1 MNKSIKIL
9 SVLLCGLV
17 MAGCAVNKNGETETA
32 ETELQV
38 SETSPAETTAAV
50 TSETTEAPVTT
61 VTEDKNKVIFTNPKE
76 PEDPI
81 EFKGEGKKLLVYQN
95 GEKIAEVTSEHE
107 VESEPEGRYE
117 DFNFDGHEDLFLY
130 DTPSEFRHYG
140 GECWLWDE
148 KKGEFVK
155 TDKLD
160 GLFGY
165 GIDTEFSHLYERI
178 RIIYTEHYDYAVSYI
193 CKAEF
198 KWNNGVIVPVSL
210 EKTADDVDQ
219 QYIKVDKTTQEKSYT
234 ISQFISYTLDEV
246 YKFDQKN
253 QPVLKSRTHAK
264 KYGGRENEEENE
276 ADLRYFRIT
285 SDSVQC
291 MNGDSVVQ
299 NIPLKN
305 APELIAQYRM
315 RKFRSSDY
323 PLYFNDLVFS
333 VDYDYDGYKDLCI
346 TAGVNEYGMAD
357 KFIYYHYDP
366 YTGMFSEWDELNNV
380 FGGEWIC
387 SEESHRFRTSDK
399 YYNFKPKEEY
409 SKLSCDKYTP
419 SGSGEFLET
428 RWYVWNNGK
437 LELENTDVLIKP
449 LSHNNSVLSFNAP
462 ADGTA
467 SPPTRNPYPEITGGD
482 GGDVISFAETL
493 GLFSAESADD
503 VETKIHG
510 GSYHFLSNRDVV
522 DEMTAYVHDGYSHE
536 IADGNL
542 IIKTPQISQTITIK
556 TFYDTQKV
564 VYADFNFDGYVDFY
578 TCDLNCYDGYYYLW
592 NPETDSFEQSIE
604 LKFESQASSYGS
616 RFLKPDYENKTLT
629 VYFPKDSYNGN
640 QKESVTLK
648 WEDNKLV
655 PVSAV
660 YLQYSRVFGHKII
673 RKCHYK
679 YDENYDLILTGTEET
694 VYEVRGEYDLTPL
707 VSRKKEFED
716 ISNEKHFRFT
726 DHALQYMKGNSIIQA
741 MSYSDIFGYGP
752 DTEPDSGLEENII
765 PGDKFFWNKYDYAEW
780 DIDFDGTDDLCIYGY
795 VKRPGEERRTGVYS
809 YYLFDK
815 STGMYRKWDLLSE
828 KGYLYLPNYHEK
840 MLFYKTRFLDGED
853 YYNTYNYYKWDNGQ
867 NVIIKQGI
875 YETRRNIPWIYW
887 P

>member
-1 MNKSIKIL
+1 MNNTTKII

-17 MAGCAVNKNGETETA
+17 MAGCAANKTA
-32 ETELQV
+32 ETDN
-38 SETSPAETTAAV
+38 SETEVTSSVETTPVETTAAV
-50 TSETTEAPVTT
+50 TSVTTETPVTT
-61 VTEDKNKVIFTNPKE
+61 VTEDKNKVVFTNPKE
-76 PEDPI
+76 PEKPI
-81 EFKGEGKKLLVYQN
+81 EFKGEGKKFLVYKN
-95 GEKIAEVTSEHE
+95 GQKMAEVTSEHE
-107 VESEPEGRYE
+107 VEATPKGRYE

-155 TDKLD
+155 TDKLE

-165 GIDTEFSHLYERI
+165 GIDTEFSDKKIKLT
-178 RIIYTEHYDYAVSYI
+178 YTERYDYSVSFI

-198 KWNNGVIVPVSL
+198 EWVKDNIIPVSL
-210 EKTADDVDQ
+210 KKTADDIDLTARKKDNHVL
-219 QYIKVDKTTQEKSYT
+219 YSRFAI
-234 ISQFISYTLDEV
+234 DEV
-246 YKFDQKN
+246 YEFDQKKR
-253 QPVLKSRTHAK
+253 PVLKCRARTEKLAAYNFK
-264 KYGGRENEEENE
+264 EENTDKE
-276 ADLRYFRIT
+276 DYPNYFRIT
-285 SDSVQC
+285 SESVQY
-291 MNGDSVVQ
+291 MKGESVVQ
-299 NIPLKN
+299 NIPLKKG
-305 APELIAQYRM
+305 PELIAQYRM

-346 TAGVNEYGMAD
+346 TTGVNEYGMAD

-380 FGGEWIC
+380 FGGKWIC
-387 SEESHRFRTSDK
+387 SEKSHRFRTSDK

-437 LELENTDVLIKP
+437 LEPENSDVLIKP
-449 LSHNNSVLSFNAP
+449 FSHNNSTLSFNAP
-462 ADGTA
+462 SDGTA
-467 SPPTRNPYPEITGGD
+467 SPPTKNPYLEFTGGD
-482 GGDVISFAETL
+482 GAENISFEETL

-542 IIKTPQISQTITIK
+542 IIKTPQISQTITNK

-592 NPETDSFEQSIE
+592 NPETDSFEQSME
-604 LKFESQASSYGS
+604 LKFESQTSSLGS

-629 VYFPKDSYNGN
+629 VYFPRGIYGDNE
-640 QKESVTLK
+640 KESVTLR

-660 YLQYSRVFGHKII
+660 YLQYSRVSGHKII

-694 VYEVRGEYDLTPL
+694 VYEVIGEYEMTPL
-707 VSRKKEFED
+707 VYRKKDSGD

-741 MSYSDIFGYGP
+741 MSYSDIFGYEP

-780 DIDFDGTDDLCIYGY
+780 DIDFDGTDDLCIYGC
-795 VKRPGEERRTGVYS
+795 VKRPGEEHRTRVYS